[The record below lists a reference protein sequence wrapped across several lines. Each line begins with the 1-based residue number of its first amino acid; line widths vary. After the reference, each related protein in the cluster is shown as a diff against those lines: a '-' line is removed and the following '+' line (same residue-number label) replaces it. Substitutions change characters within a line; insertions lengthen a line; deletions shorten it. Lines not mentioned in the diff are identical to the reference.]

1 MINRYSLTNLLLNK
15 QFVNPMMDVVI
26 KYKKYK
32 FALLWGEAQ
41 LCLPY
46 FCQGFKLYGLNI
58 QPLIETC
65 GGGSG

>member
-26 KYKKYK
+26 KYT
-32 FALLWGEAQ
+32 LLWGEAQ